1 MIKPFKNIKKYILYT
16 LFFIKNTC
24 ILSSENNKNLN
35 NDNKQT
41 KKNFNEIPMEEAFK
55 LYKEDKLPA
64 GSLSDI
70 NIINNQS
77 KYPIINKINS
87 YVNPYILYILLI
99 VEIIH
104 TFALFKCKTDE
115 KKHQSQQ
122 SVKFDNITNN
132 SNNW

>member
-1 MIKPFKNIKKYILYT
+1 MIKPFKNINKYILYT
-16 LFFIKNTC
+16 LFFISNTY

-35 NDNKQT
+35 NE
-41 KKNFNEIPMEEAFK
+41 KNFKDMPMEEASK

-64 GSLSDI
+64 GSLSDMSVI
-70 NIINNQS
+70 NHQS

-87 YVNPYILYILLI
+87 YVNPYILYILLM

-104 TFALFKCKTDE
+104 TFALFKCKTDNSQ